1 MIEKEISETYYFS
14 PANYNERGRRKTDDM
29 TFRDVIKEFERDFHK
44 CHTTEYALNLYAN
57 SQTMNLLARSC
68 DAAPFLTYGMD
79 LTQGMAFDAEKD
91 PYANHQMEKYSGS
104 IFVYGIDSTF
114 MTFDKCGYPIIDE
127 DSDIYPLTLLIDDTM
142 RNGTIRLAVPTLDDS
157 DDEMTPIT
165 VDTPKYVY
173 A

>member
-1 MIEKEISETYYFS
+1 
-14 PANYNERGRRKTDDM
+14 
-29 TFRDVIKEFERDFHK
+29 
-44 CHTTEYALNLYAN
+44 
-57 SQTMNLLARSC
+57 MNLLARSC
-68 DAAPFLTYGMD
+68 NAAPFITYGMD
-79 LTQGMAFDAEKD
+79 LTQGKAFDAEKD

-104 IFVYGIDSTF
+104 IFVYGIDSAF
-114 MTFDKCGYPIIDE
+114 MTEYDKCGYPIIDE

>member
-1 MIEKEISETYYFS
+1 MMIEKEISENYYFI
-14 PANYNERGRRKTDDM
+14 PADYNERGRRKTDDM

-91 PYANHQMEKYSGS
+91 LYREYDPAGNQEIGPAVKYL
-104 IFVYGIDSTF
+104 
-114 MTFDKCGYPIIDE
+114 K
-127 DSDIYPLTLLIDDTM
+127 
-142 RNGTIRLAVPTLDDS
+142 
-157 DDEMTPIT
+157 
-165 VDTPKYVY
+165 
-173 A
+173 